1 MLCSS
6 KATDKLQC
14 KLTAV
19 IKRQPCSVAV
29 IPKLS
34 HFFHTCNP
42 CSVARDMSSESRQCD
57 MSFERY
63 SLRIVT
69 GCHIQIRR
77 VIRGTGGN
85 GSSRTAWYS
94 FRVKHSLELSCRTGL
109 DILSFLDV
117 GCFCV
122 FPLDF
127 LLRLLICDVFVV
139 FALWLVVFALWLC
152 RLWQTG
158 LPLVVTALWLVV
170 CLSRTRLSLWQPL

>member
-94 FRVKHSLELSCRTGL
+94 FRVKHSLELSCRPGL

-117 GCFCV
+117 GCLCV

-139 FALWLVVFALWLC
+139 FALWLVVFALSESRQC
-152 RLWQTG
+152 IHITSDEE
-158 LPLVVTALWLVV
+158 PALVDRSVSFGHGTAL
-170 CLSRTRLSLWQPL
+170 

>member
-1 MLCSS
+1 MAVQKCQCSLCPSNKWHALRDYSDSSMQYFSSSGLAYHCGYKTTTMLCSS

-19 IKRQPCSVAV
+19 IKRQPWSVAV
-29 IPKLS
+29 IPKHS
-34 HFFHTCNP
+34 HFFHTCNR

-57 MSFERY
+57 MSSERY

-85 GSSRTAWYS
+85 GSSRTACYS
-94 FRVKHSLELSCRTGL
+94 FRVKHSLELSCRPGL

-117 GCFCV
+117 GCLEIGV
-122 FPLDF
+122 
-127 LLRLLICDVFVV
+127 
-139 FALWLVVFALWLC
+139 
-152 RLWQTG
+152 
-158 LPLVVTALWLVV
+158 
-170 CLSRTRLSLWQPL
+170 

>member
-1 MLCSS
+1 
-6 KATDKLQC
+6 
-14 KLTAV
+14 
-19 IKRQPCSVAV
+19 
-29 IPKLS
+29 
-34 HFFHTCNP
+34 
-42 CSVARDMSSESRQCD
+42 MSS
-57 MSFERY
+57 ERY
-63 SLRIVT
+63 SLGIVT

-77 VIRGTGGN
+77 VIRGTCGN

-94 FRVKHSLELSCRTGL
+94 FGVKHSLELSCRPGL

-117 GCFCV
+117 GCLCV

-170 CLSRTRLSLWQPL
+170 WLSRMLCRLSLSHMFVALAATVASSCTLSHSCHSSCTVASSCTVLSVHGPWASVLMLVYLHDSH